1 MNEAMIF
8 RCGVALLIGILGLG
22 WLSGRTANPSR
33 RGPVSI
39 WLGILSAVAVI
50 LITAASAVIGET
62 VRDASAERGRMWSTL
77 IGLGTFVST
86 LWISSIA
93 VQIAQNFFYRR
104 VGAPLQPIRWYAG
117 QRIRRHKPKAGKQS
131 S

>member
-1 MNEAMIF
+1 
-8 RCGVALLIGILGLG
+8 LLLGILGMG
-22 WLSGRTANPSR
+22 WLSGRTADPSR

-39 WLGILSAVAVI
+39 WLGILSVVAII
-50 LITAASAVIGET
+50 LITAASAVMGET
-62 VRDASAERGRMWSTL
+62 LRDASAERGRMWSTI

-93 VQIAQNFFYRR
+93 VQVAQNFSYRR

-117 QRIRRHKPKAGKQS
+117 QRKRRGRPKAGKRIS
-131 S
+131 